1 MMRETAIPSSFSE
14 GDTLYSIRSSV
25 KLQITASLNLMRWF
39 IVPQIIVFAL
49 LCLTFA
55 GVSIWGVIHSVSVGS
70 TKPDLSDLKSLIP
83 YMSTGSAGVR
93 GTIIIPLYRRLHE
106 ISREY
111 LEQEKNLHAQLLAPT
126 MKIRVRK
133 YSTP

>member
-1 MMRETAIPSSFSE
+1 MMRETAVPTSFSE
-14 GDTLYSIRSSV
+14 DDALYSIRSSV

-55 GVSIWGVIHSVSVGS
+55 GVSIWGVIHSVSVSS

-83 YMSTGSAGVR
+83 YMSTGSAGVL
-93 GTIIIPLYRRLHE
+93 GTIIIPLYKRLHE

-111 LEQEKNLHAQLLAPT
+111 LEQEK
-126 MKIRVRK
+126 KIFTRNC
-133 YSTP
+133 SC